1 MIAFK
6 SLINGVLDR
15 RYVKTQVSHS
25 SNGTYDFEDR
35 DVIGKV
41 KLLKLKGN
49 GEFVGSPITFQQ
61 FFNPSLISYYRI
73 TQTGD
78 IDPYVYTVNNTGD
91 AYFNLTSLNLS
102 SSKKYLCI
110 ADFSNVSSNNTWGF
124 PSESNSYLKTV
135 INGRNWWISNGGS
148 YLDNGVTNTP
158 YPSITNIQIFC
169 LTDMLNDGILTS
181 IPTTYDDFIVQTGL
195 RNVFYPYGE
204 NSVMSYQIKA
214 FKPTSITIGDTII
227 DLSSI
232 MEHFPNGLLG
242 NNNIY
247 DEIDFVNQKAIKKI
261 NSQTGEP
268 LSVMS
273 IETYDFNIGIN
284 EYDFGDITIQN
295 DSDINSNLNFE
306 FYSLQV

>member
-1 MIAFK
+1 MIVFK
-6 SLINGVLDR
+6 SLINGVLDKK
-15 RYVKTQVSHS
+15 YVKTQVSHS
-25 SNGTYDFEDR
+25 SSDTYDFEDR

-49 GEFVGSPITFQQ
+49 GEFVGSPIT
-61 FFNPSLISYYRI
+61 
-73 TQTGD
+73 
-78 IDPYVYTVNNTGD
+78 
-91 AYFNLTSLNLS
+91 
-102 SSKKYLCI
+102 
-110 ADFSNVSSNNTWGF
+110 
-124 PSESNSYLKTV
+124 
-135 INGRNWWISNGGS
+135 
-148 YLDNGVTNTP
+148 
-158 YPSITNIQIFC
+158 
-169 LTDMLNDGILTS
+169 
-181 IPTTYDDFIVQTGL
+181 
-195 RNVFYPYGE
+195 
-204 NSVMSYQIKA
+204 YQIKA
-214 FKPTSITIGDTII
+214 FKPTSITIGDTVI

-273 IETYDFNIGIN
+273 IETYDFDIGIN

-295 DSDINSNLNFE
+295 NGEIDSNLNFE

>member
-6 SLINGVLDR
+6 SLINGVSDKK
-15 RYVKTQVSHS
+15 YEKAQISYS
-25 SNGTYDFEDR
+25 SNNAYDFRDR

-49 GEFVGSPITFQQ
+49 GELIGSPVTFQQ
-61 FFNPSLISYYRI
+61 LFNPSSVSYSRM
-73 TQTGD
+73 TKTGD
-78 IDPYVYTVNNTGD
+78 ADPYVYTVDNAGD
-91 AYFNLTSLNLS
+91 AYFSLSQLGLS

-110 ADFSNVSSNNTWGF
+110 ADFSNVSSSNTWGF
-124 PSESNSYLKTV
+124 PSETSSYLKTV
-135 INGRNWWISNGGS
+135 TNGRNWWIGNGGS
-148 YLDNGVTNTP
+148 YFDNGRTSAP

-181 IPTTYDDFIVQTGL
+181 IPSTYDDFIAQTGL
-195 RNVFYPYGE
+195 TNTFYPYGE
-204 NSVMSYQIKA
+204 NSVMLYQTKA
-214 FKPTSITIGDTII
+214 FKPTSITIGDTVI

-232 MEHFPNGLLG
+232 MKYFPNGLLG

-268 LSVMS
+268 LSVTS
-273 IETYDFNIGIN
+273 IRTYDFDIGIN

-295 DSDINSNLNFE
+295 DSDIDSKLNFE